1 MNLVNRFFSQAKRF
15 GDKPFVG
22 VKSSNQWQTQ
32 SWQQIADQVARVTHL
47 LTQQG
52 IQPGDRVVLIAENRP
67 EWAIAD
73 LAIMATG
80 AIVVPAYV
88 THTVNDLRH
97 VLELTEPKMAIV
109 SSKALAERVLKAN
122 VDHGC
127 LPHLILMDEASDL
140 PLA

>member
-1 MNLVNRFFSQAKRF
+1 MNLVTRFFSQAKHF

-22 VKSSNQWQTQ
+22 FKASNEWQTQ
-32 SWQQIADQVARVTHL
+32 SWQQVADQVARVTYL
-47 LTQQG
+47 LTQQV
-52 IQPGDRVVLIAENRP
+52 IQPGDRIVLIAENRP

-109 SSKALAERVLKAN
+109 SSKALAERVL
-122 VDHGC
+122 
-127 LPHLILMDEASDL
+127 
-140 PLA
+140 

>member
-22 VKSSNQWQTQ
+22 VKSSNEWQTQ

-52 IQPGDRVVLIAENRP
+52 VQPSDRVLLIAENRP

-80 AIVVPAYV
+80 AMLFR
-88 THTVNDLRH
+88 HTQH
-97 VLELTEPKMAIV
+97 TP
-109 SSKALAERVLKAN
+109 
-122 VDHGC
+122 
-127 LPHLILMDEASDL
+127 
-140 PLA
+140 